1 MKKEIMYSVIGFIL
15 GSAGTTLGLLGLREL
30 KEAKRNKSSYKNSEE
45 LDKLEEKLKLDLQ
58 NLVIEKQLKKG
69 SVEYIKEALK
79 LHENFVKAAEP
90 LVNSIDN
97 KVLYSVHSRDLMDS
111 KVKIDSLRNDLNI
124 LLSNPEIE
132 KV

>member
-15 GSAGTTLGLLGLREL
+15 GSAGTLGLLELREL
-30 KEAKRNKSSYKNSEE
+30 KKAKSSYKNSEE